1 MIDLNVIFPV
11 LFRTILPRRSIIE
24 KKMEELIHNYT
35 DMEELDED
43 FIFKVKNIFF
53 ED

>member
-1 MIDLNVIFPV
+1 
-11 LFRTILPRRSIIE
+11 
-24 KKMEELIHNYT
+24 MEELIHNYT

-43 FIFKVKNIFF
+43 FISKVKNIFF